1 MRNVRTWLSLPA
13 PRWRLH
19 IFLMFT
25 IHPGSAQGR
34 SLHLSIFMLQW
45 KSSQD
50 FFVCKRH
57 FFIFFS
63 FFFHFFFFWFRKG
76 NKQGRLKDISK
87 GTQLLTN
94 VLFSTCYRGE
104 RSLDSISIHFYF
116 DYRLKVGTHY
126 SSDAFPTHNAIW
138 RHDQWHFY
146 FLPQSVSVI

>member
-1 MRNVRTWLSLPA
+1 MVEFACPSMT
-13 PRWRLH
+13 
-19 IFLMFT
+19 FT
-25 IHPGSAQGR
+25 
-34 SLHLSIFMLQW
+34 HLSDVYD
-45 KSSQD
+45 SSWLGSGSVSSPVYLYASVEIQSRLFLSVKD
-50 FFVCKRH
+50 
-57 FFIFFS
+57 IFS
-63 FFFHFFFFWFRKG
+63 FFFHFFFIFFFWFRKG